1 MRVKKY
7 IAGDMQEAVRMIK
20 EDLGS
25 RAIIIS
31 TKKVRKGTGAFG
43 LFGKPVLEV
52 TAAKDEKSMP
62 KTSDP
67 DQYNGL
73 LRKQNSSGSSYQ
85 NELAQNAPATPR
97 NVKGEGNQTSQAAI
111 HEDINELKDLVM
123 DLRKGFRREIN
134 DDATISH
141 LRYEM
146 SELKN
151 LVSTLVTQSGELRAG
166 DLHEN
171 LIALFQQMSFNGV
184 EEKFARRLVEE
195 VQRKIPKAEINNF
208 SYVKVYVARMFMQ
221 VLNIDPAPTK
231 KSSKWGPKILTFL
244 GPTGVGKTTT
254 LAKIAGSEKLNN
266 PDIKIGLI
274 TMDTFRIAA
283 VSQLKEY
290 GRIIRVPI
298 SVVNNPEELNR
309 AVEDYRD
316 KDLILI
322 DTAGRSQRDE
332 LQMAELREYLSDSK
346 DFQNILVLSAT
357 TKDSDLVEITKRFS
371 RTPLGGVVF
380 TKLDESTSY
389 GSIFNHSI
397 RFKLPITYLTTGQN
411 VPEDIEPASRERLI
425 DLLLNIS
432 GD

>member
-1 MRVKKY
+1 
-7 IAGDMQEAVRMIK
+7 MIRD
-20 EDLGS
+20 DLGS
-25 RAIIIS
+25 KAIIIS
-31 TKKVRKGTGAFG
+31 TKKVKKGTGVFG
-43 LFGKPVLEV
+43 LFGNSVLEV
-52 TAAKDEKSMP
+52 TAARDEKSLP
-62 KTSDP
+62 KSNS
-67 DQYNGL
+67 DQYNAL
-73 LRKQNSSGSSYQ
+73 LEKQKANTGSYED
-85 NELAQNAPATPR
+85 ELALNAPATPR
-97 NVKGEGNQTSQAAI
+97 KVGAESNTTDQNAI
-111 HEDINELKDLVM
+111 REDINELKDLVA

-134 DDATISH
+134 DEATISH

-146 SELKN
+146 SELKGM
-151 LVSTLVTQSGELRAG
+151 VGTLVNRSSELRAEK
-166 DLHEN
+166 LHEN

-184 EEKFARRLVEE
+184 EEKFAKRLVEE
-195 VQRKIPKAEINNF
+195 VQRKIPRAEINNF

-221 VLNIDPAPTK
+221 VLNIDPTPTAKTSK
-231 KSSKWGPKILTFL
+231 KWPKILTFL

-266 PDIKIGLI
+266 PELKVGLI

-290 GRIIRVPI
+290 ARIIRVP
-298 SVVNNPEELNR
+298 VMVANTPKELKK
-309 AVEDYRD
+309 AIKEYR
-316 KDLILI
+316 KMDLVLI

-332 LQMAELREYLSDSK
+332 LQMAELREYLGNSDRFS
-346 DFQNILVLSAT
+346 NILVLSAT
-357 TKDSDLVEITKRFS
+357 TKDNDLIEITKRFS
-371 RTPLGGVVF
+371 RTTLGGVVY

-411 VPEDIEPASRERLI
+411 VPEDIEVASRERLI